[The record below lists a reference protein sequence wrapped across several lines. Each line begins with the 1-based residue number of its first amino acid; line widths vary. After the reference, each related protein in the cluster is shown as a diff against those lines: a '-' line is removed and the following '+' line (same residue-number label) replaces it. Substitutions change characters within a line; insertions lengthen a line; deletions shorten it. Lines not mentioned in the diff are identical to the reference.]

1 MALHELIR
9 LRNPRTGCS
18 LAGRL
23 RIAHIRTVQSAYQIA
38 DEESSVRTHTAQWDG
53 FTFHY
58 RNEDEFELLS
68 REIFEEDEYWFAS
81 GKSDPTILDC
91 GSHIGL
97 SVAWFKRRFP
107 KARIIAFEPDPE
119 NFRLLQTN
127 VAINGFEG
135 VELLNLAVS
144 SRRGTARLFG
154 DFGAAA
160 PMASAHS
167 LRQEWGTQRSEQ
179 WILVNTVPLA
189 DYITGPIDYLKLDIE
204 GMETE
209 VMKSIEQHLHLIR
222 AVGLEFHGTGGQAC
236 ADEED
241 LIRLLCE
248 SGFQVSIT
256 HKSRS
261 IFPSD
266 IDAWVKR
273 VQPYVSMITATRT

>member
-1 MALHELIR
+1 M
-9 LRNPRTGCS
+9 RT
-18 LAGRL
+18 
-23 RIAHIRTVQSAYQIA
+23 Q
-38 DEESSVRTHTAQWDG
+38 TAQWNG
-53 FTFHY
+53 LTFHY

-68 REIFEEDEYWFAS
+68 REIFEGGEYWFAS

-97 SVAWFKRRFP
+97 SVAWFKRCFP
-107 KARIIAFEPDPE
+107 KARIIAFEPDPQ
-119 NFRLLQTN
+119 NFRLLEAN

-154 DFGAAA
+154 DFAGAA

-209 VMKSIEQHLHLIR
+209 VMTSIKQQLDLIQ
-222 AVGLEFHGTGGQAC
+222 AVGLEFHGTGGQAR

-241 LIRLLCE
+241 LVRLLRE
-248 SGFQVSIT
+248 SGFEVSLT
-256 HKSRS
+256 PKSRS
-261 IFPSD
+261 IFPSE
-266 IDAWVKR
+266 INAWVKR
-273 VQPYVSMITATRT
+273 VQPYVSMIKATRT